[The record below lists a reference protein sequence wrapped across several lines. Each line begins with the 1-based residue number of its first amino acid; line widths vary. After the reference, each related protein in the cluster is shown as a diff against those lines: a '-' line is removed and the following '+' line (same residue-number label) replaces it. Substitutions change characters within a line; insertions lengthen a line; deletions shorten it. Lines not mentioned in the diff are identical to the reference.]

1 MPSIEGT
8 LPRFSSPAPYYCI
21 PLAVCSPSGAVV
33 VPVLD
38 LGRRIHSL
46 LQHRLPYMGAH
57 PGTTVIG
64 FAFSVPEHGRELN
77 FWYHFVFC
85 FFECVISWSR
95 HSLSCRCFGADADSQ
110 PFPPFLFSSRR
121 VGVCEEGRVVTR
133 PPFFFRDRLVLS
145 CFVEIEP
152 RRFFFSLLRHF
163 FFSSGFRIAAFLAA
177 IAKFFFVCSSPFV
190 LGSSFFFLPSLLG
203 PCDPVIVFFPFSR
216 SFI

>member
-1 MPSIEGT
+1 M
-8 LPRFSSPAPYYCI
+8 
-21 PLAVCSPSGAVV
+21 
-33 VPVLD
+33 
-38 LGRRIHSL
+38 
-46 LQHRLPYMGAH
+46 
-57 PGTTVIG
+57 
-64 FAFSVPEHGRELN
+64 
-77 FWYHFVFC
+77 
-85 FFECVISWSR
+85 ISWSR